1 MSKYWAI
8 WDILKLNDDFYF
20 AMYDPMDSR
29 NAIVLA
35 PRGGLP
41 PPSTKLAK
49 LSVVMKLIPAHI
61 MEEMVENYLKVF
73 GHVKHAKEHLEG
85 PQPCSMDD
93 LGNIKNSIS
102 YYKVD

>member
-1 MSKYWAI
+1 MSYWAI
-8 WDILKLNDDFYF
+8 WDILKLDGDFYF
-20 AMYDPMDSR
+20 AMYDAMDSR
-29 NAIVLA
+29 NKIVLA
-35 PRGGLP
+35 PRGGPP

>member
-1 MSKYWAI
+1 MSYWAI
-8 WDILKLNDDFYF
+8 WDILKLDDDFYF

-35 PRGGLP
+35 PRRGLP
-41 PPSTKLAK
+41 PRSTKLAK

-73 GHVKHAKEHLEG
+73 GHVKHAKEYLEG